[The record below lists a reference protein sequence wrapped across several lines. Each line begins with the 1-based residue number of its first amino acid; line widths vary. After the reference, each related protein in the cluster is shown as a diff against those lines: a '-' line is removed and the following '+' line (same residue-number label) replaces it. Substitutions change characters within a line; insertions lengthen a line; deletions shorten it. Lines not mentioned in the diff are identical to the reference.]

1 MMFLPVVV
9 FYILFHYVPMA
20 GAVIAFK
27 DFSPGLGILGSPWA
41 GIDYFKMF
49 FAGPY
54 FQRIIGNTIIL
65 SALQILFAFPSAII
79 LALLL
84 NELRSVGFK
93 RVVQTITYLPY
104 FISLVVICGIIV
116 EFCSRTGIIT
126 RVLSVF
132 GFEPTSML
140 LNPNLFRPIY
150 IVSDIWQFTGWNSII
165 YLAALT
171 GIDQELYDAAKVDG
185 AGRFKQLLHVTLPG
199 LIPTIMILLILR
211 IGQLLNIGFEKVIL
225 LYNPGIYETADVISS
240 FVYRKGILEMNFS
253 YAGAVGL
260 FNSVI
265 NFGLLVL
272 ANKMSQHATET
283 SLW

>member
-1 MMFLPVVV
+1 MFLPVAA
-9 FYILFHYVPMA
+9 FYILFHYIPMA

-27 DFSPGLGILGSPWA
+27 DFSPGLGIFSSPWA
-41 GIDYFKMF
+41 GLDYFKMF
-49 FAGPY
+49 FSSPY
-54 FQRIIGNTIIL
+54 FLRVVGNTIII
-65 SALQILFAFPSAII
+65 SGLQILFAFPTPII
-79 LALLL
+79 LALML
-84 NELRSVGFK
+84 NELQGVNFK

-116 EFCSRTGIIT
+116 EFCSMTGIIT
-126 RVLSVF
+126 RIVSNF
-132 GFEPTSML
+132 GFEKSSML
-140 LNPNLFRPIY
+140 LNPGLFRPIY

-171 GIDQELYDAAKVDG
+171 GIDQELYDAARVDG
-185 AGRFKQLLHVTLPG
+185 AGRLRQLFHVTLPG

-211 IGQLLNIGFEKVIL
+211 IGQLLNVGFEKVIL

-260 FNSVI
+260 FNSII

-272 ANKMSQHATET
+272 ANKMSRYATET